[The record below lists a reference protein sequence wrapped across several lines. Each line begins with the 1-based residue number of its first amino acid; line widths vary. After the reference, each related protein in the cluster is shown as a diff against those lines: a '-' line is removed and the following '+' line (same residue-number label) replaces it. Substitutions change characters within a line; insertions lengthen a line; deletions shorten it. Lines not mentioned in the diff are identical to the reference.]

1 MIEFEPPIEDS
12 VFGPAQTVT
21 FEAFGHAWINYPAGL
36 AEDLV
41 TLEREGAVYSHFA
54 DPGSEQ
60 QDGTATFSYYRVP
73 LFPAETFQ
81 FVEAS
86 LAYQEFH
93 AARAR
98 GASFDE
104 ALEAISNPEIAERV
118 RTYDGYGLL
127 EDGTKED
134 IRGCHAS
141 FYPDGMEALLCGHER
156 DRYEVLPEV
165 EPSRERLA
173 LVMQVVN
180 AFPVVQRILKDRSHQ
195 RPPFLIEN
203 EYDFQDILFVLLRSV
218 FEDVQREESTPK
230 QAGSAKRIDMVIPSA
245 EVVIETKFI
254 RDKSHGRAVAD
265 ELRIDFESYHGHQH
279 CRNLIA
285 VCLDPGGHILD
296 PAQFESELSGL
307 RKKNQNEFNV
317 TVLVR

>member
-1 MIEFEPPIEDS
+1 MADIENS

-21 FEAFGHAWINYPAGL
+21 FEAFGHIWVDYPAGL
-36 AEDLV
+36 AENLV
-41 TLEREGAVYSHFA
+41 TLEQEGAIYSHFV

-60 QDGTATFSYYRVP
+60 PDGTATFSYYRIP
-73 LFPAETFQ
+73 LLPAETFQ

-93 AARAR
+93 AVRAG

-104 ALEAISNPEIAERV
+104 ALKAISDPEIAERV
-118 RTYDGYGLL
+118 RAYNGYGELD
-127 EDGTKED
+127 DGTRED

-141 FYPDGMEALLCGHER
+141 FYPDGMEELLCGGAR
-156 DRYEVLPEV
+156 DRYEALPEV

-173 LVMQVVN
+173 LVMQIVN
-180 AFPVVQRILKDRSHQ
+180 AFPVVERLLKNRGHQ
-195 RPPFLIEN
+195 RPPFLVGN
-203 EYDFQDILFVLLRSV
+203 EYDFQDLLFALLRSV
-218 FEDVQREESTPK
+218 FEDAQREEWTPK

-245 EVVIETKFI
+245 EAVIETKFI
-254 RDKSHGRAVAD
+254 RDRAHGKAVAD

-279 CRNLIA
+279 CRNLVA
-285 VCLDPGGHILD
+285 VCLDPAGHILD
-296 PAQFESELSGL
+296 PTQFEAELSGL
-307 RKKNQNEFNV
+307 RKKDQHEFNV